1 MEVISA
7 GIPAKENKSVTK
19 ESPFNSA
26 ASLGKPKSILPII
39 SSTSK
44 GFSFNGDCLA
54 LLLSPGFFTWR
65 NHLFGY
71 FSSCLFFT
79 IHTALVLNKQR
90 TIALQIKVLRWE
102 KERGAE
108 EEESRRG
115 SFFPADLLVC
125 LPAALGGGDAA
136 TGPKKEIGGGGA
148 LNGEGGGWERGQKYE
163 AF

>member
-1 MEVISA
+1 M
-7 GIPAKENKSVTK
+7 TK
-19 ESPFNSA
+19 ASPFNSA

-44 GFSFNGDCLA
+44 DFSFNGDCFA

-79 IHTALVLNKQR
+79 IHTVLVLNKQR

-102 KERGAE
+102 KKKGAE
-108 EEESRRG
+108 EEEKSWRR
-115 SFFPADLLVC
+115 SFFPAYLFVC
-125 LPAALGGGDAA
+125 LSA
-136 TGPKKEIGGGGA
+136 EGGGGKI
-148 LNGEGGGWERGQKYE
+148 GEGGWQRGQKNMRRSDE
-163 AF
+163 VKIDCANTP